1 MKARLVRAAPY
12 ALLLAA
18 AGVLYGVAQRIEYV
32 GPAERLGPDFWPRAI
47 LGLLAVVCVYEL
59 AKSFLSADARSAGGM
74 LQDYLLDSD
83 WGVAND
89 ASMEAVDPQ
98 SAALPSVLRLALGM
112 GATLAYVLLVD
123 VLGFFLATAAYL
135 AAFIALGGYRRW
147 GVIGA
152 CALGGS
158 LAMVVVFMRI
168 VYVSLPLGAG
178 PFRLVSVA
186 LLAALGVR

>member
-1 MKARLVRAAPY
+1 VTGRLARAAAY
-12 ALLLAA
+12 ALLLAV
-18 AGVLYGVAQRIEYV
+18 AGVLYYFALRIDTSAAA
-32 GPAERLGPDFWPRAI
+32 GRIGPDFWPRAI

-74 LQDYLLDSD
+74 LQDYL
-83 WGVAND
+83 D
-89 ASMEAVDPQ
+89 ASMASVEPQ
-98 SAALPSVLRLALGM
+98 SAVLPSVLRLGLGM

-135 AAFIALGGYRRW
+135 AAFVAVGGYRRW
-147 GVIGA
+147 GVIAA

-158 LAMVVVFMRI
+158 LAMVVVFMKI

-178 PFRLVSVA
+178 PFRALSISLLV
-186 LLAALGVR
+186 LLGVR

>member
-1 MKARLVRAAPY
+1 VKARLVRAAPY

-18 AGVLYGVAQRIEYV
+18 AGVLYGVARRIEYV

-59 AKSFLSADARSAGGM
+59 AKSFALADARSAGGM
-74 LQDYLLDSD
+74 LQDYL
-83 WGVAND
+83 D
-89 ASMEAVDPQ
+89 ASMAPVDSQ
-98 SAALPSVLRLALGM
+98 SAALPSVMRLVLGM

-135 AAFIALGGYRRW
+135 AAFIAVGGYRRW
-147 GVIGA
+147 GVIAA

-158 LAMVVVFMRI
+158 LAMVVVFMKI

-178 PFRLVSVA
+178 PFRLVSVG

>member
-1 MKARLVRAAPY
+1 VTGRLARAAPY
-12 ALLLAA
+12 ALLLAV
-18 AGVLYGVAQRIEYV
+18 AGVLYHFALRIDTSAAA
-32 GPAERLGPDFWPRAI
+32 GRIGPDFWPRAV
-47 LGLLAVVCVYEL
+47 LVLLALVCVYEL

-74 LQDYLLDSD
+74 LQDYL
-83 WGVAND
+83 D
-89 ASMEAVDPQ
+89 ASMASVEAQ

-135 AAFIALGGYRRW
+135 AAFIALGYRRW
-147 GVIGA
+147 GVIAA

-158 LAMVVVFMRI
+158 LAMVVVFMKI

-178 PFRLVSVA
+178 PFRALSINLLV
-186 LLAALGVR
+186 LLGVR

>member
-1 MKARLVRAAPY
+1 MTARLARAAPY
-12 ALLLAA
+12 ALLLAVASVLYYFALGIDTSTA
-18 AGVLYGVAQRIEYV
+18 AGRI
-32 GPAERLGPDFWPRAI
+32 GPDFWPRAI
-47 LGLLAVVCVYEL
+47 LGLLAVVCVYEI
-59 AKSFLSADARSAGGM
+59 AKSLLSADARSAGGM
-74 LQDYLLDSD
+74 LQSYLVDH
-83 WGVAND
+83 WGVPHD
-89 ASMEAVDPQ
+89 PSMQAVDPQ
-98 SAALPSVLRLALGM
+98 SATLPSVLRLALGM

-158 LAMVVVFMRI
+158 LAMVVVFMKI

-178 PFRLVSVA
+178 PFRLVSLG

>member
-1 MKARLVRAAPY
+1 MTGRLARAAPY
-12 ALLLAA
+12 ALLLAVASVLYYFTLGIDTSTA
-18 AGVLYGVAQRIEYV
+18 AGRI
-32 GPAERLGPDFWPRAI
+32 GPDFWPRAV

-74 LQDYLLDSD
+74 LQNYLLDH

-89 ASMEAVDPQ
+89 ALMEATSPQ
-98 SAALPSVLRLALGM
+98 SPARPSVLRLVLGM
-112 GATLAYVLLVD
+112 SATLAYVLLVD

-158 LAMVVVFMRI
+158 LAMVVVFMKI

-178 PFRLVSVA
+178 PFRLVSVG